1 MMMNLKNIG
10 GSQMKYNNEIV
21 GNQYEIRE
29 IIILNWIEY
38 FTSDEKEREDM
49 RINLQHYL
57 QQEIWKELEGINLKE
72 C

>member
-1 MMMNLKNIG
+1 
-10 GSQMKYNNEIV
+10 MKYNDEIV

-57 QQEIWKELEGINLKE
+57 QQEIWEELEGMNLMWKKRRKND
-72 C
+72 

>member
-1 MMMNLKNIG
+1 
-10 GSQMKYNNEIV
+10 MKYNDEIV

-57 QQEIWKELEGINLKE
+57 QQEIWEELEDMNLMWKKRGKND
-72 C
+72 